1 MNTSAAN
8 TSAGS
13 LGRKP
18 ATGAGLTLALRPCP
32 SPLVRALASAD
43 RLRARITSTAHLRT
57 KRYGTAGSSTLGGDL
72 DLKSHE
78 LRDSAQQYGAAAN
91 RYKREPD
98 RVAHLGL
105 VLESKA
111 RAFVRA
117 ERRLVEAELGAR
129 RVA

>member
-43 RLRARITSTAHLRT
+43 RLRARITSTAH
-57 KRYGTAGSSTLGGDL
+57 L